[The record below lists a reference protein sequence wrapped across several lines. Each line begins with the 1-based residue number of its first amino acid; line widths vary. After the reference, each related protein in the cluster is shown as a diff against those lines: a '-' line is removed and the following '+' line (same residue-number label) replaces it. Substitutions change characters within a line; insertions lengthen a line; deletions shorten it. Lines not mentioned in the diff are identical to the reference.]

1 MSGKASSI
9 INALQKITKYRPSQN
24 IIAISLMIIA
34 IFLFGGGV
42 YNVVIR
48 PESAIIQQ
56 AGISFFLRSIHEQLL
71 GESIIIMILYAMGVA
86 GLILIYR
93 SSRFR
98 RNPSQASLLLR
109 IGMVLLIMSFIII
122 EVTLY
127 LQKIGT

>member
-1 MSGKASSI
+1 MSRKASSI
-9 INALQKITKYRPSQN
+9 INALRKITKYRPSQN
-24 IIAISLMIIA
+24 IIAISLVIVA
-34 IFLFGGGV
+34 IFLFGGGI

-48 PESAIIQQ
+48 PESAIIQRT
-56 AGISFFLRSIHEQLL
+56 GISFFLRSIHEQLL
-71 GESIIIMILYAMGVA
+71 GESIIIMMLYAMGVA

-98 RNPSQASLLLR
+98 RNPGQASLLLR

-122 EVTLY
+122 EATLY